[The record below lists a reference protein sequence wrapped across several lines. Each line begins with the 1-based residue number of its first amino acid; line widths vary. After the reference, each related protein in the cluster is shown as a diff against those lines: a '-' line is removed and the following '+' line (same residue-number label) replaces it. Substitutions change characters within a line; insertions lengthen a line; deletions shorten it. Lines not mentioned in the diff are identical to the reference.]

1 VKEPAARKPLKDIKL
16 MRDDPAA
23 VVDKVEEIK
32 ANYAKAFGT

>member
-1 VKEPAARKPLKDIKL
+1 LREIKL
-16 MRDDPAA
+16 FKDDAAA